1 MCNVGEMRL
10 SHLLFLSC
18 LSISYTRIMFSAGEG
33 GWVGPREKRRQ
44 GGASKGFVTGIIY
57 LCPPRPTPVHGQSL
71 GVHFTWEFPDCNL
84 ESDRA
89 QVQTK
94 FYDFKE

>member
-1 MCNVGEMRL
+1 MPESLTLPLL
-10 SHLLFLSC
+10 SLCLLHKDHVLG
-18 LSISYTRIMFSAGEG
+18 RG
-33 GWVGPREKRRQ
+33 VGPREKRRQ
-44 GGASKGFVTGIIY
+44 GGASRGFVTGIIY